1 MPLPRGLYERLI
13 TDALAR
19 ELDALD
25 GSWTPGDAPLRQA
38 DAADRL
44 ALYLARLVEHAV
56 DALPEAQRVTEGVA
70 LARRLVDELLRTS
83 NARAL
88 RDAHPAPTA
97 RVLRAIRGRLP
108 DGRAEPIEEPLVPLL
123 DTTLLTNAPGEP
135 HVGRQIRAE
144 IASADRID
152 VVMAFIRRTGIL
164 PLVEHLRAHV
174 AAGRP
179 LRVLTTT
186 YTSSTEAEALDLLH
200 DLGATVRVSYDTTS
214 TRLHAKAWLF
224 HRHSGYSTAY
234 VGSSNLTHSAQVS
247 GLEWNVRVSEAR
259 NRTVIEKVAAVFESY
274 WEQPDFER
282 YDADRFLKASQREQS
297 GATYLL
303 PPIELRLEPFQ
314 ERLLEHIAIARE
326 QGRHR
331 NLLVSATGTGKTVMA
346 AVDYARLRARMPRA
360 RLLFVAH
367 REEILEQS
375 RTTFRIALR
384 DATFGEMWVGGQ
396 RPRDFDHVFASIQSL
411 SANSLEHL
419 DPSHFDVVVV
429 DEFHHAA
436 ASSYERLLHHVQPI
450 ELLGLTATP
459 ERSDGLPVL
468 QWFDHHI
475 AAELRLWDAI
485 DQHRLVP
492 FAYYGIADTL
502 DLRDIP
508 WRRGRGYDVQVL
520 SGVIT
525 STDVWARR
533 VLQECTRHLG
543 VLDRVRALGFC
554 VSVDHARYMARVF
567 TDAGVSAQ
575 AIWSETPDADRRH
588 ALAALKSGSLSVL
601 FAVDLFNE
609 GVDVPQI
616 DALLMLRPTDSPVLF
631 LQQLGRGL
639 RKAPGKSLCTVL
651 DFVGQHRREF
661 RFHRRYGALLG
672 GSRLQV
678 ERQVEQ
684 DFPFLPAGCHMQLD
698 RVARE
703 RVLENIRLAVPSLWR
718 EKANELARLAEH
730 QVHITLSEYLTESG
744 LELEDVYRGDR
755 GWSSLREAAR
765 LPVKASGAHEV
776 ALRRACGRL
785 LHVDDHERLDTWR
798 AWLAADTPPDV
809 SLASPREFRL
819 LRMLLAAVL
828 DTVADASLSVADGA
842 QMLWAHPQVC
852 GELRELFDVLAAR
865 ISHLSHPLASRLD
878 VPLRT
883 HARYTRTEIM
893 AACAGV
899 ELVRARPWREGVYFA
914 RDVGADLLAF
924 TLDKTDGQFSPTT
937 RYRDY
942 AISRELVHWESQSGT
957 RADSPTGRR
966 YREHVAQGSG
976 IWLFARLNVSERAF
990 TFLGPATYVKH
1001 DAELP
1006 MGITWRLQHALPGDL
1021 FQAFAAA
1028 VA

>member
-1 MPLPRGLYERLI
+1 MSLPRGLYERLI

-19 ELDALD
+19 DLAALD
-25 GSWTPGDAPLRQA
+25 DAHVLNDAPLRHA

-44 ALYLARLVEHAV
+44 ALYLARLVEQAV
-56 DALPEAQRVTEGVA
+56 DALPEKQRVTEGVA
-70 LARRLVDELLRTS
+70 LARRLVDELVRSS
-83 NARAL
+83 NAKPL
-88 RDAHPAPTA
+88 RDAHPT
-97 RVLRAIRGRLP
+97 VHTLRAIRGRLP
-108 DGRAEPIEEPLVPLL
+108 DGRAEHIEEPLVPLL

-164 PLVEHLRAHV
+164 PLVEQLRSHV
-174 AAGRP
+174 AAGRQ

-186 YTSSTEAEALDLLH
+186 YTNSTEAEALDLLH
-200 DLGATVRVSYDTTS
+200 DIGATVRVSYDTSS

-224 HRHSGYSTAY
+224 HRRSGYSTAY

-274 WEQPDFER
+274 WQQPDFED
-282 YDADRFLKASQREQS
+282 YNADRFLLASHRARS
-297 GATYLL
+297 GDRYLL
-303 PPIELRLEPFQ
+303 PPVELRLEPFQ
-314 ERLLEHIAIARE
+314 ERLLEHVAIARAE
-326 QGRHR
+326 GRHR

-346 AVDYARLRARMPRA
+346 AVDYARLRERMPRA

-375 RTTFRIALR
+375 RATFRIALR

-396 RPRDFDHVFASIQSL
+396 RPRAFEHVFASIQSL
-411 SANSLEHL
+411 NASSLAHL
-419 DPSHFDVVVV
+419 APSHFDVVVV

-436 ASSYERLLHHVQPI
+436 ASSYERLLQHVQPA

-468 QWFDHHI
+468 QWFDHQI

-492 FAYYGIADTL
+492 FAYYGIADAL

-508 WRRGRGYDVQVL
+508 WQRGRGYDAQVL

-543 VLDRVRALGFC
+543 ALDLVRALGFC

-567 TDAGVSAQ
+567 TNAGVSAR
-575 AIWSETPDADRRH
+575 AIWSETPDSERRD
-588 ALAALKSGSLSVL
+588 ALAALASGALNVL

-672 GSRLQV
+672 GSRMHV
-678 ERQVEQ
+678 ERQVEK

-698 RVARE
+698 RVARD
-703 RVLENIRLAVPSLWR
+703 RVLENIRQAVPSRWK
-718 EKANELARLAEH
+718 EKADELARLAEH
-730 QVHITLSEYLTESG
+730 NPTITLGEFLADSG
-744 LELEDVYRGDR
+744 LELTDVYQGDR
-755 GWSSLREAAR
+755 SWSNLREAAR
-765 LPVKASGAHEV
+765 LPVRSPGEHEV

-785 LHVDDHERLDTWR
+785 LHVDDHERLGTWR
-798 AWLAADTPPDV
+798 DWLGNASPPDTT
-809 SLASPREFRL
+809 SLSPRAFRL
-819 LRMLLAAVL
+819 LRMLLASVL
-828 DTVADASLSVADGA
+828 DTVADETLSVTDGA
-842 QMLWAHPQVC
+842 RIVWSHPQVC
-852 GELRELFDVLAAR
+852 AELRELFDVLSTR
-865 ISHLSHPLASRLD
+865 RTHLSHLLAARD
-878 VPLRT
+878 EVPLHA
-883 HARYTRTEIM
+883 HARYTRREIL
-893 AACAGV
+893 AACSAGDR
-899 ELVRARPWREGVYFA
+899 VRGRPWREGVYFA
-914 RDVGADLLAF
+914 RELPADLLAF

-942 AISRELVHWESQSGT
+942 AINRELVHWESQSGT
-957 RADSPTGRR
+957 RADSATGQR
-966 YREHVAQGSG
+966 YRDHVARGSAV
-976 IWLFARLNVSERAF
+976 WLFARLTVSDRAF
-990 TFLGPATYVKH
+990 TFLGPATYVSH
-1001 DAELP
+1001 EGELP